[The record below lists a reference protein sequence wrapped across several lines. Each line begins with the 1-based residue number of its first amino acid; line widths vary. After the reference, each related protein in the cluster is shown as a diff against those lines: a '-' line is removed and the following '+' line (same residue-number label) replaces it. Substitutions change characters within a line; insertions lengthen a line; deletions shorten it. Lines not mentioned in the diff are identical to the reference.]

1 MDKSPPP
8 KSLKAAVIRGI
19 EKGFQQG
26 FKNVPRQLF
35 SSIGSPSSNY
45 SKPTPFK
52 SLAVEGD
59 EDISE
64 LLKQNQQAAYNR
76 RKNVYHGRS
85 PFAVNA
91 IGPNAHNALRNKISS
106 MRIFSS
112 PNNSDRSSTASS
124 LSRSSSF
131 RTSSIPSTPTVFH
144 SKIPEEITMSRPIPR
159 YPVKEN
165 VPYMKGGKQTRKQK
179 KSRKMKTLKQKRK
192 NRRT

>member
-8 KSLKAAVIRGI
+8 KSLKAAVFRGI

-64 LLKQNQQAAYNR
+64 LLKQNQQAAYDR

-112 PNNSDRSSTASS
+112 PNNSDRSSTSSS

-131 RTSSIPSTPTVFH
+131 RTSSIPSTPTVFQT
-144 SKIPEEITMSRPIPR
+144 KRPHETILPRPVPR

-165 VPYMKGGKQTRKQK
+165 VPFMKGGKQTRKK
-179 KSRKMKTLKQKRK
+179 KKSVKRKRKSRKI
-192 NRRT
+192 

>member
-8 KSLKAAVIRGI
+8 KSLKNAVVRGI
-19 EKGFQQG
+19 HKGFQKG
-26 FKNVPRQLF
+26 LKNVPRQLF

-52 SLAVEGD
+52 SLAVED

-64 LLKQNQQAAYNR
+64 LLQQNQEAAYDR
-76 RKNVYHGRS
+76 RKNLYHGRS
-85 PFAVNA
+85 PFAVDT

-112 PNNSDRSSTASS
+112 PENSDRLSRTSSTTSS
-124 LSRSSSF
+124 

-144 SKIPEEITMSRPIPR
+144 TKVPHETFLSRPVPR

-165 VPYMKGGKQTRKQK
+165 VPYMKGGKQTRKK
-179 KSRKMKTLKQKRK
+179 KKSVKRKRKSRKI
-192 NRRT
+192 

>member
-8 KSLKAAVIRGI
+8 KSLKNAVVRGI
-19 EKGFQQG
+19 HKGFQKG
-26 FKNVPRQLF
+26 LKNVPRQLF
-35 SSIGSPSSNY
+35 STIGSPSSNY

-52 SLAVEGD
+52 SLAVED

-64 LLKQNQQAAYNR
+64 LLQQNQEAAYDR
-76 RKNVYHGRS
+76 RKNLYHGRS
-85 PFAVNA
+85 PFAVDT

-112 PNNSDRSSTASS
+112 PENSDRLSRTSSTTSS
-124 LSRSSSF
+124 

-144 SKIPEEITMSRPIPR
+144 TKVPHETFLSRPVPR

-165 VPYMKGGKQTRKQK
+165 VPYMKGGKQTRKK
-179 KSRKMKTLKQKRK
+179 KKSVKRKRKSRKI
-192 NRRT
+192 